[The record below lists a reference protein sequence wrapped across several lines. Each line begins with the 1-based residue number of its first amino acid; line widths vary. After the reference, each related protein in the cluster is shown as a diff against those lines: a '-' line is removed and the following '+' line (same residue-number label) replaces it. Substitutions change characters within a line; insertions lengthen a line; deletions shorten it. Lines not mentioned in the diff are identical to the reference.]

1 MKLFNHCY
9 FLLFNFVLLTYLA
22 KCTIASKILFLSPV
36 ATKSHKNVFD
46 PLIDALATRG
56 HELTVISPMKTSK
69 VPSVKEIVPVNLE
82 GVMGTMKDAFELR
95 QAGPLSFLTSIN
107 FTTIEFTCNTMYEME
122 EVKWIMK
129 HEKFDLI
136 ILNGMICQCAYGLV
150 AHFKAPYMLVT
161 TMPASAHLASS
172 QGHRFPPSFVPEP
185 YLPLSQKMTF
195 LERGLNLAVSSF
207 IPVLGRYYYNP
218 RMEAMYRK
226 YVPSAPGVTETDR
239 DASMILMNSHYSLT
253 YPRPLLPNVVE
264 VGGMHCRPGQALPK
278 DLDDFISGAKDGV
291 ILFSLGSIVKAKN
304 MPESTRKAFINV
316 FAKLKQRVIWKWE
329 VETMEDLPKN
339 VKLIRWAPQQ
349 DILAHKNIRLFITHG
364 GLLSTQEAVYHG
376 VPLIDLNMG
385 QAEKNGFCLTLEIMD
400 LSEQKLEAAVTK
412 ILTEPK
418 FKENAQTLSKIYR
431 DQIET
436 PLERAVFWTEYV
448 IRHKGAHHMQSA
460 SKDLNFFQYHSID
473 VISFILLS
481 TLTILWLLKYL
492 LWNVILCKC
501 ICRIFKHKRTAK
513 VDHAKKSK

>member
-1 MKLFNHCY
+1 M
-9 FLLFNFVLLTYLA
+9 T
-22 KCTIASKILFLSPV
+22 ILFQ
-36 ATKSHKNVFD
+36 
-46 PLIDALATRG
+46 
-56 HELTVISPMKTSK
+56 
-69 VPSVKEIVPVNLE
+69 
-82 GVMGTMKDAFELR
+82 DAFELR

-264 VGGMHCRPGQALPK
+264 VNL
-278 DLDDFISGAKDGV
+278 
-291 ILFSLGSIVKAKN
+291 
-304 MPESTRKAFINV
+304 IN
-316 FAKLKQRVIWKWE
+316 
-329 VETMEDLPKN
+329 
-339 VKLIRWAPQQ
+339 
-349 DILAHKNIRLFITHG
+349 
-364 GLLSTQEAVYHG
+364 
-376 VPLIDLNMG
+376 
-385 QAEKNGFCLTLEIMD
+385 
-400 LSEQKLEAAVTK
+400 
-412 ILTEPK
+412 
-418 FKENAQTLSKIYR
+418 
-431 DQIET
+431 
-436 PLERAVFWTEYV
+436 
-448 IRHKGAHHMQSA
+448 
-460 SKDLNFFQYHSID
+460 
-473 VISFILLS
+473 
-481 TLTILWLLKYL
+481 
-492 LWNVILCKC
+492 
-501 ICRIFKHKRTAK
+501 
-513 VDHAKKSK
+513 